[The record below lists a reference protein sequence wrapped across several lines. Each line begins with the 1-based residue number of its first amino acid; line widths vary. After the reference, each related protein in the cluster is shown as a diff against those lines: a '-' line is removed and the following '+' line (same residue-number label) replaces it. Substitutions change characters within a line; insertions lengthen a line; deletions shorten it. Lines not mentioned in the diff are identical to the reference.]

1 MLRRCHLA
9 SALLSVLCQFS
20 LLNAIAQSTPPM
32 IVQVPF
38 TSVGAGDIVA
48 GTSSTSK
55 ATACTGYADSGGNNY
70 GDGCLASQVGLSAPW
85 GVVVDKWGNVYFS
98 DEAHLYVRVIYAGA
112 TVNGVTNPATAMI
125 QAANTSL
132 SIPGTL
138 VAGDVYGLAGG
149 LTSVMSGICNGGAT
163 ALNTNGSGC
172 PATDSYIKG
181 PYSPAVDSAGNV
193 FIPDKSN
200 SVVYVVLANATGLA
214 AQLVTLENPTVTTP
228 KVGYIYQI
236 AGHGGGWTDNALANN
251 AGQIHGPYS
260 IAVDASE
267 NLYIADE
274 TNDAVRMVN
283 GPNNS
288 TSGGVAAGFI
298 HTIAGAG
305 YCGTASCTGTPTPL
319 GTSTAP
325 ASNAAA
331 LGSAFSLPG
340 AVAVDGSGNVYVADN
355 SGGTASVYTTVRVIY
370 AGGTNNPLAHLIF
383 LETGVASPTANYVY
397 TLAGDGVAG
406 SPGKGAGLLA
416 TASGVSF
423 DRIVGLGLDSHNN
436 LYIMDYGSHSEL
448 AEVNAETG
456 YLAFL
461 SADGLTTSGT
471 AFTASGVYCASGT
484 STGSGPTTLDK
495 YGDGCPAPQ
504 TFTSNAEGNIGI
516 DPSGNFYYADSGNN
530 LVRKLTFN
538 SNFPAT
544 TVGGTAPTQN
554 LAFLLL
560 TGNTGDTVS
569 SLSTASVAT
578 QGKLAGSEFAKAG
591 TGDSC
596 SGSTTLAPFLSSST
610 NVANDVCVV
619 PLTFTPAA
627 AGSRSGAVQISG
639 TIGGSSQLLVTVYLS
654 GIGNGSA
661 LAIDPGASSTLGS
674 GSNPAGVATDS
685 AGNVYVAYRNGT
697 VYRTPN
703 GGGTPVEIGSGLG
716 APHQLA
722 IDGAGNLFVAD
733 SGTSQIVEFAG
744 ASTSSSVITGTALVT
759 GLTSPEG
766 VAVDASG
773 NLYIAESGNVLV
785 QPIGS
790 GELTTLGSSFTTPV
804 SVAVDAAGNVYVADS
819 GLREIVKLAIA
830 NGSVTQSPMTLLPGA
845 EPVSVAVDAAGDLY
859 YGDVSLGEV
868 VEVPVTGTTAAVASG
883 FASPAGVALDPGGNL
898 YVADTSS
905 ISGITFDN
913 RTAAQLPAIQ
923 RGTTSN
929 ATITNIGNGSYTGG
943 ISGNSDA
950 TVSTDFTFATGS
962 SNGCSSPT
970 SPLLILATGNNCELA
985 VSANTSTATDT
996 ATFTGGATLALTS
1009 QPSVL
1014 INTTAVLSIPAT
1026 IVAYGTAITGTVTVT
1041 PASGSV
1047 NPTGTVNLLSGS
1059 TPLGS
1064 CSLQNAG
1071 GATSTCNFSL
1081 TGVSVGT
1088 PTITAIYAG
1097 DGLNFAASPASN
1109 GISVTVAQISTT
1121 TTLYVNLASI
1131 MEGLVF
1137 TGTASVSPAPDSGTV
1152 LLYLDGSS
1160 TVATTCTLSSGSC
1173 SWTLGG
1179 VAIGAHSL
1187 RAIYGGSTNYAPSI
1201 AGSTPIAVTAPP
1213 QAAAVATGDT
1223 RTVTEP
1229 SIPATC
1235 TQLTAA
1241 LTSVNDDLPASV
1253 DAAGTTAVTNPD
1265 GARIQ
1270 SALNTCSAS
1279 YPGTGPGLA
1288 VRLSIDGAG
1297 HNAYLTG
1304 PLVMPSN
1311 VTLLVDPGVYVYFS
1325 RNAQDYD
1332 TVPGTHT
1339 CGNMV
1344 PTGQPNANATANC
1357 HPLID
1362 IPGTSSA
1369 NGASTNVAIM
1379 GFGKL
1384 DGRGGDPLLNAIP
1397 PYQGFSWW
1405 GLSSAAN
1412 GAGSQQNPRFFQ
1424 MDTGS
1429 SNITLYK
1436 ITLRNSPL
1444 FHISTTG
1451 AVTGFT
1457 AWDIKIITPTT
1468 SRNTDGIDPGNAQN
1482 FTITRSWVSDGDDNI
1497 AVGASGTTAPAANIS
1512 VTNNHF
1518 FAGHGESIGS
1528 YTGAGVSNILFDS
1541 NMLSGNAA
1549 VDSNSTGLRL
1559 KSGYDRGG
1567 LVTNVQF
1574 SNSCFQ
1580 NHKSDIVFSPN
1591 YENTTGTLLPNFN
1604 NILLQNLTFLP
1615 ESAPNGTA
1623 GSIGSEQY
1631 TGTSSNGAIF
1641 PLQVTLD
1648 NVSFASTLSAS
1659 SFSPAP
1665 TNVALTYGPGLVSS
1679 NFINGYATF
1688 TGANG
1693 DTATNNIT
1701 VANLFP
1707 PACNFTAIAPELTGP
1722 AGLPQ
1727 TITAGQTATAIVILT
1742 PAVGGAAYPTGT
1754 VTLTDAL
1761 TSSSTTVTLTG
1772 TTDNIVIPLTGLSAG
1787 THTFTATY
1795 SGDSFYTGASPYS
1808 TAGPYVIT
1816 VNAGSLASTT
1826 TVLSGVPA
1834 TSPYG
1839 NAFTA
1844 TATVTGSTPTGTV
1857 QFVVNGVVYA
1867 TATLSS
1873 SVATASINL
1882 PYSTT
1887 AYSITAIYG
1896 GDSANAGSTSSPSS
1910 LTVTSALTSTALS
1923 ASSTTSTLGH
1933 PVLLTATVTT
1943 QQTGVGTPSGPLTFT
1958 YTNAAAGITSP
1969 ATIAAVTLT
1978 NGVAYASVDLPVGA
1992 NIITANFPTS
2002 GSFFASASTTLTV
2015 TVTATAILPLP
2026 NAPIA
2031 LPYTITTIAGGG
2043 ASNAN
2048 TTCAGSTDAYGD
2060 GCQATS
2066 VYFALASNDLRTVA
2080 ADPFGNVYFPEES
2093 GNIVRR
2099 IAPNGIIT
2107 NFAGKISGTA
2117 CIPPPVIGAAQ
2128 GSGCTPTLVSLS
2140 NPRGVQSDANGNIFI
2155 AGYSQDKIFE
2165 VRASDGLMYLVA
2177 GTGAANS
2184 TGYGGDGGPATLAT
2198 FTSPRGVT
2206 ADRLGNVYIASTG
2219 EYKIR
2224 KIDTFGNVQTIA
2236 GTGSSGS
2243 TGNGGPATSAT
2254 LSNPQD
2260 VLTDANLN
2268 VYIADN
2274 SQVRVL
2280 CVTCGTGSPLDHV
2293 LSALGISSPQNG
2305 YLYAIAGGAASTYTG
2320 SFPTLSTNVTMGA
2333 QKLAMDTGGNLY
2345 ISDGSTISGVS
2356 TGAVWF
2362 LDMHTGTIR
2371 PMAGYTTANC
2381 AGTYGDGCHA
2391 TQAAIGVSGSLGIG
2405 VGADPL
2411 GNIYISDTK
2420 DMLIRKVVTG
2430 LASTATATGATSS
2443 RSVQIHFAA
2452 GDNLASSNALAY
2464 SSTEWSLGTPACTTN
2479 TDSTVDCLLSSSFT
2493 PAVPGL
2499 RSTPLAVNS
2508 SLGSTSYLSLA
2519 GTGLGAGTTLDPA
2532 SQSTFGSSLSVAG
2545 LATDNA
2551 GYVYVSDATSKMVY
2565 RFTPTAIANGSA
2577 ATGTTLATLA
2587 APGGLAVDP
2596 RGYVYAADTSTGLI
2610 TQISPSGTVSTLP
2623 FSFTTPAGLAADG
2636 LNNLYVSDASA
2647 QAVYQINPI
2656 TGGKRTLNLGSL
2668 VSPAGLA
2675 IDPSSN
2681 LLVADPG
2688 ARALYRFS
2696 PTGTR
2701 TTVTTSAVAPFGV
2714 VTDAAGNLL
2723 IADTAQILA
2732 VPASSNSSSF
2742 TAASLTPAALAI
2754 DFAGN
2759 LYTGASGS
2767 VLKLGRTQG
2776 AVQFSGPSA
2785 APQTISVMDSGNQPA
2800 QIASLNQSDALD
2812 YTVNTNA
2819 SMDCVLGSSPL
2830 ATAAVGGVCAVT
2842 ASYTPTTYLPTTD
2855 TVFLTGNFSNAALSL
2870 PSSMQFVLTGPATP
2884 PASTVTF
2891 NPTSPAT
2898 PIFGQTVTVS
2908 VQVGGASLLATGG
2921 VIFTVDGVA
2930 GTSIPLNSGAAS
2942 ATLTGLTGGT
2952 HSVSAAY
2959 TSTNGYASSTSS
2971 ISLAVGQASQTITFA
2986 PAVTSYTYSP
2996 TGTFSL
3002 SATSTSGLAVSFA
3015 STTSGVCTVSG
3026 TTATIVSAG
3035 TCTIQATQ
3043 AGNANYSAA
3052 TAVPVSYTIGQASQT
3067 ITFAPAVT
3075 SYTYS
3080 PTGTFSLSATSTSGL
3095 AVSFA
3100 STTSGVCTVSG
3111 TTATIVSAGTCTIQA
3126 TQAGNS
3132 NYSAATAVPVSYTIG
3147 QASQAITF
3155 APAVTSYPYSSA
3167 GTFSLS
3173 ATSTSGL
3180 AVSFASTT
3188 SGVCTVSGTT
3198 ATIVSAG
3205 TCTIQATQAGNGNYK
3220 AAAPV
3225 SVSYTIGIATPAVT
3239 VASSSSTAL
3248 SLNPVTFTASVTSR
3262 NGTPTGTVTFLD
3274 GAAQLGT
3281 VTLASGA
3288 ATLTTSSLAIGT
3300 HTITVAYSGDTNFA
3314 ATASAALTET
3324 IIDISIG
3331 TPGTTGPGAGTG
3343 AAQTVTPGGT
3353 AVYSLP
3359 ITPSN
3364 GTTFPVAL
3372 TLSVSGLPPGA
3383 TAVVAPSS
3391 WVQSTT
3397 LPWTWTLAA
3406 NTALSGNT
3414 QLSIQLPL
3422 TTATAQPEGRKLASG
3437 LAPMALALLLL
3448 PFAGKLRRTGKRLG
3462 QIVAVFLLLAAG
3474 MAAMAGMSG
3483 CGGGFFGQ
3491 AQKTYPL
3498 TVTVTAGALAHSTT
3512 VTLTVQ

>member
-1 MLRRCHLA
+1 MLTRFRLA
-9 SALLSVLCQFS
+9 AAILPVLCLLSLIR
-20 LLNAIAQSTPPM
+20 AEAQSTPPM
-32 IVQVPF
+32 MVQVPYV
-38 TSVGAGDIVA
+38 SVGAGYISGGAVSA
-48 GTSSTSK
+48 SLPSS
-55 ATACTGYADSGGNNY
+55 CTGLSSNIFTTGALDV
-70 GDGCLASQVGLSAPW
+70 GDGCPASS
-85 GVVVDKWGNVYFS
+85 VVLGTGSNNGPYSTAVDQWGNVYFS
-98 DEAHLYVRVIYAGA
+98 EIDNYATGYGEVRVIYAGTT
-112 TVNGVTNPATAMI
+112 TVNGVPNPATIMI
-125 QAANTSL
+125 ENANPTHSTTLSSSNPPVANNVYTVAGGYQAA
-132 SIPGTL
+132 L
-138 VAGDVYGLAGG
+138 VSPYYCNKASGAEG
-149 LTSVMSGICNGGAT
+149 LTSYG
-163 ALNTNGSGC
+163 NTC
-172 PATDSYIKG
+172 PATESFLKK
-181 PYSPAVDSAGNV
+181 PYGVAVDGDGNV
-193 FIPDKSN
+193 FVADESN
-200 SVVYVVLANATGLA
+200 SRVYVVLASNSDAASNLVKLEDTSVSSPQIGSIYLVAAGTSTYSDGGLA
-214 AQLVTLENPTVTTP
+214 SAAGIHNP
-228 KVGYIYQI
+228 Y
-236 AGHGGGWTDNALANN
+236 A
-251 AGQIHGPYS
+251 
-260 IAVDASE
+260 IAVDSSE
-267 NLYIADE
+267 NLFITDYTDGAI
-274 TNDAVRMVN
+274 RMVN
-283 GPNNS
+283 GPSNS
-288 TSGGVAAGFI
+288 TSGGVGAGHI
-298 HTIAGAG
+298 HTIGGNCTSSACTVLNSAPGSGVAAIGA
-305 YCGTASCTGTPTPL
+305 
-319 GTSTAP
+319 
-325 ASNAAA
+325 
-331 LGSAFSLPG
+331 AFVDPIG
-340 AVAVDGSGNVYVADN
+340 IAVDSFGNVYIGDN
-355 SGGTASVYTTVRVIY
+355 GGAASGVPSTVRVIY
-370 AGGTNNPLAHLIF
+370 SGGASVANLIC
-383 LETGVASPTANYVY
+383 LEQGHTSSYCATAAAPTVGYVY
-397 TLAGDGVAG
+397 TLAGSGTTSG
-406 SPGKGAGLLA
+406 SAAVGNGALA
-416 TASGVSF
+416 TSAVF
-423 DRIVGLGLDSHNN
+423 DKIQGLALDSHGNI
-436 LYIMDYGSHSEL
+436 YVADYNSKGL
-448 AEVNAETG
+448 IAKINADTG
-456 YLAFL
+456 YLTFVAGG
-461 SADGLTTSGT
+461 ATTSTLGVGDYCVTGT
-471 AFTASGVYCASGT
+471 T
-484 STGSGPTTLDK
+484 TGSTMTDN
-495 YGDGCPAPQ
+495 YGDGCPA
-504 TFTSNAEGNIGI
+504 TESLENHIFGNPAF
-516 DPSGNFYYADSGNN
+516 DPSGNLYFADNGDT
-530 LVRKLTFN
+530 LIRKLIFSN

-544 TVGGTAPTQN
+544 TVGTPVTQK
-554 LAFLLL
+554 LAVELL
-560 TGNTGDTVS
+560 TGSTVYAASNPAENLLTQGSASNSEFTAAGGAGDTCSGATTLEGFNNSNS
-569 SLSTASVAT
+569 SITSSTTMITTCEIPVKFT
-578 QGKLAGSEFAKAG
+578 PAKAG
-591 TGDSC
+591 
-596 SGSTTLAPFLSSST
+596 A
-610 NVANDVCVV
+610 
-619 PLTFTPAA
+619 
-627 AGSRSGAVQISG
+627 RSGAVQIAA
-639 TIGGSSQLLVTVYLS
+639 TINGSSVTMTPAYLS
-654 GIGNGSA
+654 GVGNGPA
-661 LAIDPGASSTLGS
+661 LAIDPGTRSTLGS

-685 AGNVYVAYRNGT
+685 AGNVYVAYGNGT

-703 GGGTPVEIGSGLG
+703 GGGTPVEIGSGLNT
-716 APHQLA
+716 PHQLA

-733 SGTSQIVEFAG
+733 SGTNQIVEFAG
-744 ASTSSSVITGTALVT
+744 ASTSSSANAGTALVT
-759 GLTSPEG
+759 GLTAPKG

-773 NLYIAESGNVLV
+773 NLYIAETGNVLV

-790 GELTTLGSSFTTPV
+790 GALTTLGSGFTTPV
-804 SVAVDAAGNVYVADS
+804 SVAVDASGNVYVADS
-819 GLREIVKLAIA
+819 GLKEIVKLATA
-830 NGSVTQSPMTLLPGA
+830 NGVVTQSAMTLLSGA
-845 EPVSVAVDAAGDLY
+845 EPVSVAVDAAGNLY
-859 YGDVSLGEV
+859 YGDSSLGEV
-868 VEVPVTGTTAAVASG
+868 VEVPVTGIAAAVATG
-883 FASPAGVALDPGGNL
+883 FTTPVGVALDPSGNL

-905 ISGITFDN
+905 TSGITFDN
-913 RTAAQLPAIQ
+913 RIAATLPAIQ
-923 RGTTSN
+923 RGATSD
-929 ATITNIGNGSYTGG
+929 AAITNIGNVSYTGG
-943 ISGNSDA
+943 VSGNSDA
-950 TVSTDFTFATGS
+950 NVSTDFTFAAGS
-962 SNGCSSPT
+962 SNGCNSPASFT
-970 SPLLILATGNNCELA
+970 LSAASNCELA
-985 VSANTSTATDT
+985 VTANTSTATDT

-1014 INTTAVLSIPAT
+1014 INTSAALSIPT
-1026 IVAYGTAITGTVTVT
+1026 TSVSYGTAITGTVIVT

-1047 NPTGTVNLLSGS
+1047 HPAGTVNLLSGS
-1059 TPLGS
+1059 TQLGS
-1064 CSLQNAG
+1064 CSLQNSS

-1081 TGVSVGT
+1081 TGVAVGT
-1088 PTITAIYAG
+1088 PTITASYAG

-1109 GISVTVAQISTT
+1109 GIPVTIAQISTAM
-1121 TTLYVNLASI
+1121 TLNVNLASI

-1137 TGTASVSPAPDSGTV
+1137 TGTASVSPAPDTGTV
-1152 LLYLDGSS
+1152 SLYLDNSS
-1160 TVATTCTLSSGSC
+1160 TAATTCSPSSGSC

-1179 VAIGAHSL
+1179 VAIGSHSL
-1187 RAIYGGSTNYAPSI
+1187 KATYGGSTNYAPSST
-1201 AGSTPIAVTAPP
+1201 ANATPIAVTATP
-1213 QAAAVATGDT
+1213 QVPAVATGDT
-1223 RTVTEP
+1223 RNVTEP

-1235 TQLTAA
+1235 TQLTAT

-1253 DAAGTTAVTNPD
+1253 DAAGTPNVTNPD

-1270 SALNTCSAS
+1270 TALNTCSAS

-1304 PLVMPSN
+1304 PIVMPSN

-1332 TVPGTHT
+1332 AVAGTHT

-1344 PTGQPNANATANC
+1344 PTGQPNSNAAANC
-1357 HPLID
+1357 QPLID

-1384 DGRGGDPLLNAIP
+1384 DGRGGDPLLNAIS

-1412 GAGSQQNPRFFQ
+1412 GAGSQQNPRFFR

-1482 FTITRSWVSDGDDNI
+1482 FTITRSWISDGDDNI

-1580 NHKSDIVFSPN
+1580 NHKSDIIFSPN
-1591 YENTTGTLLPNFN
+1591 YENTTGTLLPNFT

-1623 GSIGSEQY
+1623 GSIGSQQY
-1631 TGTSSNGAIF
+1631 TGTSSNGTVY
-1641 PLQVTLD
+1641 PLQVTFD

-1665 TNVALTYGPGLVSS
+1665 TSAELTYGPGLVSS
-1679 NFINGYATF
+1679 NFVNAYVTF
-1688 TGANG
+1688 VGANG
-1693 DTATNNIT
+1693 NTATNNIS
-1701 VANLFP
+1701 VASLFP

-1761 TSSSTTVTLTG
+1761 TSNSTTVILTG
-1772 TTDNIVIPLTGLSAG
+1772 TTDNIVIPLTGLTVG

-1795 SGDSFYTGASPYS
+1795 SGDTFYTGASPYS
-1808 TAGPYVIT
+1808 TAGPYVVT
-1816 VNAGSLASTT
+1816 VNAGSLASTST
-1826 TVLSGVPA
+1826 ALSGVPA

-1844 TATVTGSTPTGTV
+1844 TATVTGSSPSGTV

-1867 TATLSS
+1867 TSALSS
-1873 SVATASINL
+1873 SSATASINL

-1887 AYSITAIYG
+1887 AYSITAIYN

-1943 QQTGVGTPSGPLTFT
+1943 LQTGVGIPSGPLSFT
-1958 YTNAAAGITSP
+1958 YTNATAGVTSP

-1978 NGVAYASVDLPVGA
+1978 NGVAVAAADLPVGA
-1992 NIITANFPTS
+1992 NIVTANYPTS
-2002 GSFFASASTTLTV
+2002 GSFFASSSPTFTV
-2015 TVTATAILPLP
+2015 TVTAAAILPLP

-2031 LPYTITTIAGGG
+2031 LPYTITTIAGSG
-2043 ASNAN
+2043 ASTAN

-2060 GCQATS
+2060 GCQATA
-2066 VYFALASNDLRTVA
+2066 VYFAAASNDLRTVT

-2093 GNIVRR
+2093 GNLVRR

-2117 CIPPPVIGAAQ
+2117 CIPPPVFGAAL
-2128 GSGCTPTLVSLS
+2128 GTGCTPTLVSLS

-2206 ADRLGNVYIASTG
+2206 ADSLGNVYIASTG

-2224 KIDTFGNVQTIA
+2224 KIDTFGNVQTIV

-2243 TGNGGPATSAT
+2243 TGNGGPAISAT

-2293 LSALGISSPQNG
+2293 LSALGIASPQNG
-2305 YLYAIAGGAASTYTG
+2305 YIYAIAGGAASSYTG

-2356 TGAVWF
+2356 TGAIWF
-2362 LDMHTGTIR
+2362 LDMHTGYIR
-2371 PMAGYTTANC
+2371 PIAGYTTASC
-2381 AGTYGDGCHA
+2381 SGTYGDGCHA
-2391 TQAAIGVSGSLGIG
+2391 TQATIGVSGSLGIG

-2420 DMLIRKVVTG
+2420 DMLIRKVATG
-2430 LASTATATGATSS
+2430 LASASTATAASSS
-2443 RSVQIHFAA
+2443 RSVQLHFVA
-2452 GDNLASSNALAY
+2452 GDNMASSNALAY
-2464 SSTEWSLGTPACTTN
+2464 SATEWSLGAPTCTTN
-2479 TDSTVDCLLSSSFT
+2479 TDSSVDCVLTSTFT

-2508 SLGSTSYLSLA
+2508 SLGNTSYLDLV
-2519 GTGLGAGTTLDPA
+2519 GTGLGAGTTIDPA
-2532 SQSTFGSSLSVAG
+2532 SQSTFGSNLSVAG
-2545 LATDNA
+2545 LAADNA
-2551 GYVYVSDATSKMVY
+2551 GNVYVSDATSKNVY
-2565 RFTPTAIANGSA
+2565 RFTPAAITKGST
-2577 ATGTTLATLA
+2577 ATGTILATLT
-2587 APGGLAVDP
+2587 APGAVAVDP

-2610 TQISPSGTVSTLP
+2610 TQVSPSGTVSTLP
-2623 FSFTTPAGLAADG
+2623 FTFTTPAGLATDA
-2636 LNNLYVSDASA
+2636 LNNIYVADSSA

-2656 TGGKRTLNLGSL
+2656 NGGKRTLNLGSL

-2696 PTGTR
+2696 PSGTR
-2701 TTVTTSAVAPFGV
+2701 TTVATSAVAPFGV

-2767 VLKLGRTQG
+2767 VLKLARTQG
-2776 AVQFSGPSA
+2776 YAQFSEPSA
-2785 APQTISVMDSGNQPA
+2785 TAQTISVMDSGNQIA
-2800 QIASLNQSDALD
+2800 QIASVSQTDAAD
-2812 YTVNTNA
+2812 YTVNANA
-2819 SMDCVLGSSPL
+2819 STDCVLGTSPL
-2830 ATAAVGGVCAVT
+2830 ATVAVGGICAVS
-2842 ASYTPTTYLPTTD
+2842 ASYTPTTYLPTSD
-2855 TVFLTGNFSNAALSL
+2855 TVFLTGNFANATLSL
-2870 PSSMQFVLTGPATP
+2870 PSSMQFVLAGPATP

-2898 PIFGQTVTVS
+2898 PIFGQPATVS
-2908 VQVGGASLLATGG
+2908 VQVGGASLLATGS
-2921 VIFTVDGVA
+2921 VVFTVDGVA
-2930 GTSIPLNSGAAS
+2930 GSSIPLAAGAAS
-2942 ATLTGLTGGT
+2942 TTLTGLAGGT

-2971 ISLAVGQASQTITFA
+2971 MSLVIGQASQTITFA
-2986 PAVTSYTYSP
+2986 PSVTVYTYSP
-2996 TGTFSL
+2996 ALTFSL

-3015 STTSGVCTVSG
+3015 STTSSVCTVSG

-3035 TCTIQATQ
+3035 TCSIQATQ
-3043 AGNANYSAA
+3043 AGNTNYSAA
-3052 TAVPVSYTIGQASQT
+3052 PAVPVSYTIGQASQT
-3067 ITFAPAVT
+3067 IAFAPA
-3075 SYTYS
+3075 
-3080 PTGTFSLSATSTSGL
+3080 
-3095 AVSFA
+3095 
-3100 STTSGVCTVSG
+3100 
-3111 TTATIVSAGTCTIQA
+3111 I
-3126 TQAGNS
+3126 
-3132 NYSAATAVPVSYTIG
+3132 
-3147 QASQAITF
+3147 
-3155 APAVTSYPYSSA
+3155 TSYPYSSA

-3188 SGVCTVSGTT
+3188 SSVCTVSGAT
-3198 ATIVSAG
+3198 ATIVSTG
-3205 TCTIQATQAGNGNYK
+3205 TCTIQATQTGNGNYK
-3220 AAAPV
+3220 PATPV
-3225 SVSYTIGIATPAVT
+3225 SVSFTIGMATPTAT
-3239 VASSSSTAL
+3239 VASSSNTAL
-3248 SLNPVTFTASVTSR
+3248 LLNPVVFTATVASKS
-3262 NGTPTGTVTFLD
+3262 GTPSGTVTFLD
-3274 GAAQLGT
+3274 GATPLGNA
-3281 VTLASGA
+3281 TLAGGV
-3288 ATLTTSSLAIGT
+3288 ATFTTSSLAIGT
-3300 HTITVAYSGDTNFA
+3300 HTVTVAYGGDKNFV

-3324 IIDISIG
+3324 IIDISVG
-3331 TPGTTGPGAGTG
+3331 APTTTGPGAEPGTT
-3343 AAQTVTPGGT
+3343 QTVQPGGT

-3364 GTTFPVAL
+3364 GSTFPTAL
-3372 TLSVSGLPPGA
+3372 TLSVSGMPSGA
-3383 TAVVAPSS
+3383 TATITPSS

-3406 NTALSGNT
+3406 NTPLSGNT

-3422 TTATAQPEGRKLASG
+3422 TTATSQPEGKKLASR

-3462 QIVAVFLLLAAG
+3462 QIVAVFLLLAGG
-3474 MAAMAGMSG
+3474 MAATAGISG

-3491 AQKTYPL
+3491 AQQTYPV
-3498 TVTVTAGALAHSTT
+3498 TVTVAAGALSHSTT